1 MSAYTDA
8 IHDFEA
14 DSRPAM
20 THTDCVER
28 AKIQRVRFL
37 ARYKK
42 AHCDVRPANDVA
54 KILGC
59 QPWQLKRL
67 AVKGA
72 VWEGRG
78 KVRSPRN
85 GRVYS
90 VPTFDV
96 DECRRAL
103 DARVTHATKACREF
117 EKPPAGIVPLSSI
130 QDEIAMNA
138 NTMARWICAGQLAG
152 AKYVVIHPGG
162 RSGWEWH
169 VDRDEAIA
177 LFRAKRAGSHGNNMR
192 RLRTV
197 PVTAL
202 IRELWGMGGVEE

>member
-8 IHDFEA
+8 IRDFEA

-28 AKIQRVRFL
+28 AKIQRVRLL
-37 ARYKK
+37 ARYKET
-42 AHCDVRPANDVA
+42 HCDVRPANDVA
-54 KILGC
+54 KVLGC

-67 AVKGA
+67 GAKGA

-103 DARVTHATKACREF
+103 AAGVTHATKVRREF
-117 EKPPAGIVPLSSI
+117 EKPPAGVVPLSSI

-152 AKYVVIHPGG
+152 KKYVVIHPGG
-162 RSGWEWH
+162 RSGWEWY
-169 VDRDEAIA
+169 VDRDETIA
-177 LFRAKRAGSHGNNMR
+177 LFRAKRAGNHGNNMR
-192 RLRTV
+192 RVRTV
-197 PVTAL
+197 PATPFVC
-202 IRELWGMGGVEE
+202 ELWGMEDAEE

>member
-1 MSAYTDA
+1 MSAKSDA
-8 IHDFEA
+8 IRDFEA
-14 DSRPAM
+14 DARPVM
-20 THTDCVER
+20 THAECVEL
-28 AKIQRVRFL
+28 AKIQRVRLL
-37 ARYKK
+37 ARYKET
-42 AHCDVRPANDVA
+42 HCDVRPANDVA
-54 KILGC
+54 KVLGC
-59 QPWQLKRL
+59 KAWQLKRL
-67 AVKGA
+67 AVKGE

-103 DARVTHATKACREF
+103 DAGVTHATKARREF

-169 VDRDEAIA
+169 VNRDEAIA
-177 LFRAKRAGSHGNNMR
+177 LFKAKRAGSHGNNMR
-192 RLRTV
+192 RIRTV
-197 PVTAL
+197 PVTPL
-202 IRELWGMGGVEE
+202 IRELWGMEDEEE